1 MRSAIDHTT
10 VFGPHSH
17 TMRITGGMLR
27 MALSRDRHVS
37 PYDLLVVVSV
47 TAGRQRIYIKIE
59 SGTFSTTP
67 VSKVKRGG
75 QALNGGLLW
84 IPIPSA

>member
-1 MRSAIDHTT
+1 MDQIT

-17 TMRITGGMLR
+17 TMRITGGMFR

-47 TAGRQRIYIKIE
+47 TAGRQCI
-59 SGTFSTTP
+59 
-67 VSKVKRGG
+67 
-75 QALNGGLLW
+75 
-84 IPIPSA
+84 